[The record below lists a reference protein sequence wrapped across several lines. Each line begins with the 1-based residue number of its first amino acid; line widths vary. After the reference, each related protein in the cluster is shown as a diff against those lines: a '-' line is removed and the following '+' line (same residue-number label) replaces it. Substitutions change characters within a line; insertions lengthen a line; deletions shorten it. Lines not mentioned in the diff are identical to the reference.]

1 MTTHYRAELFL
12 ESRLRETQRK
22 RLEVVEGRLKG
33 IVDPEIQERVL
44 ESYQEEIKMYKYLL
58 NLLWEKRKDK
68 W

>member
-12 ESRLRETQRK
+12 ESRLRETERK

-58 NLLWEKRKDK
+58 NLL
-68 W
+68 